1 MTMNRSELLAALGL
15 CAMLLLTPRPLSA
28 QAPSTSGDVD
38 SARVIVKFKAASA
51 SLRLQ
56 AESIAAQHS
65 ARAQA
70 LGQRQ
75 GMELSAGAAVS
86 ERAQVVY
93 ATGISSAALAQR
105 LASDS
110 DVEYAVPDSEARV
123 QVAPNDPLYAD
134 GVGGNGPGVGQW
146 YLRAPVGAVKS
157 SIDIESAWNVTQGN
171 PAIVVAVI
179 DTGVRYDHPDLLA
192 VTSGGKLLPGYDM
205 ISSPQSANDGDGRD
219 ADASDPGNWV
229 TAAEANQV
237 GGPFY
242 HCTTL
247 NTTTGLYVARNSIWH
262 GTVVSSLV
270 AAITNNGIGM
280 AGVGPNL
287 RVLPVRVLGKCGRGS
302 ESDIIAGMR
311 WAAGLSVPGAPIN
324 PTPARVIN
332 LSLGGDGACDAAY
345 QDAVNEVLALGI
357 VIVASAGNDNGHAA
371 SKPANCSGVIG
382 VAGLRHVGTKVGG
395 SSLGPEVAISAPY
408 GNCVNAT
415 AGAAC
420 LYPIL
425 GATDLGT
432 TVPVGPTY
440 TDSFNYSIGTS
451 FSSPLVAGV
460 AALVLSVQPALTPQ
474 QVRVVLQSTA
484 RQFPT
489 TSDTAGVPQC
499 TAPQFDGSGTP
510 IAQGECIC
518 TIDTCGAGML
528 NAGAAVTAAATG
540 IAAASVQAQGLW
552 WNAPAGSESGWGVNF
567 AHQGNTIFATWF
579 TYDLSGKAWWLSMTA
594 NKTGSSPD
602 TYTGPLIATAGP
614 PFSAVPFN
622 PAQVS
627 RTAVGSATLTFNDV
641 NRGSFSYVVN
651 ATQQTKSISRQA
663 FGPVPVC
670 SVAALPNF
678 VAATNYQDLWWVAG
692 GAEAGWGINL
702 TQQGNTIFATWFTY
716 DVDGTPLWLS
726 VSAALTAPG
735 VYSGQLIRTAGPPF
749 SAMPFNPLLVTRN
762 VVGTATLTFANGNA
776 ATFAYTVGSVTQSKQ
791 ITRQLF
797 APPAGTLCQ

>member
-1 MTMNRSELLAALGL
+1 MGKSMLVRRIAIAVACLAPF
-15 CAMLLLTPRPLSA
+15 CADVATA
-28 QAPSTSGDVD
+28 QGDAASD
-38 SARVIVKFKAASA
+38 TARVIVKFKADSD

-56 AESIAAQHS
+56 AQSVAAQPA

-75 GMELSAGAAVS
+75 GLELAAGAAVS
-86 ERAQVVY
+86 ESSQVVF
-93 ATGISSAALAQR
+93 ATGITSEALAQR
-105 LASDS
+105 LAADG
-110 DVEYAVPDSEARV
+110 DVEYAVPDSEARADG
-123 QVAPNDPLYAD
+123 APNDPLYAD
-134 GVGGNGPGVGQW
+134 GVGGNGPAVGQW

-157 SIDIESAWNVTQGN
+157 SIDIEPAWNVTQGN

-192 VTSGGKLLPGYDM
+192 VGAGGKLLPGYDM
-205 ISSPQSANDGDGRD
+205 VSDAQSANDGDGRD

-229 TAAEANQV
+229 TAAEVNQV

-247 NTTTGLYVARNSIWH
+247 NPTTGLYVAQNSVWH
-262 GTVVSSLV
+262 GTLVSSLV
-270 AAITNNGIGM
+270 AALTNNGIGM

-287 RVLPVRVLGKCGRGS
+287 RVLPVRALGKCGRGS

-332 LSLGGDGACDAAY
+332 LSLSGDGTCDAAY
-345 QDAVNEVLALGI
+345 QDAMNEILALGV
-357 VIVASAGNDNGHAA
+357 VIVASAGNTNGHAVRR
-371 SKPANCSGVIG
+371 PANCTGVIG
-382 VAGLRHVGTKVGG
+382 VAGLRHVGTRVSG
-395 SSLGPEVAISAPY
+395 SSLGPEVAISAPF
-408 GNCVNAT
+408 GNCVNT
-415 AGAAC
+415 ASGTPC

-432 TVPVGPTY
+432 TIPVGPTY
-440 TDSFNYSIGTS
+440 TDSFNVSTGTS
-451 FSSPLVAGV
+451 FSAPLVAGV
-460 AALVLSVQPALTPQ
+460 AALILSVQPALTPQ

-484 RQFPT
+484 RPFPT
-489 TSDTAGVPQC
+489 TSDGASVPQC
-499 TAPQFDGSGTP
+499 TAPQFDISSNP
-510 IAQGECIC
+510 VDQGECIC

-528 NAGAAVTAAATG
+528 NAGAALTATAAG
-540 IAAASVQAQGLW
+540 VAAANVQAQGLW
-552 WNAPAGSESGWGVNF
+552 WNAPASSESGWGINF

-594 NKTGSSPD
+594 NRTGSSPD
-602 TYTGPLIATAGP
+602 TYTGQLIATAGP

-627 RTAVGSATLTFNDV
+627 RSVVGSGTLTFNDV
-641 NRGSFSYVVN
+641 NRGTFSYVVN
-651 ATQQTKSISRQA
+651 GTQQTKTITRQA
-663 FGPVPVC
+663 FGPVPAC
-670 SVAALPNF
+670 SYGPQPNF
-678 VAATNYQDLWWVAG
+678 FAATNYQDLWWVPA

-702 TQQGNTIFATWFTY
+702 TQQGTTIFATWFTY

-726 VSAALTAPG
+726 ATLPLTAPG
-735 VYSGQLIRTAGPPF
+735 VYSGQLLRTTGPAF
-749 SAMPFNPLLVTRN
+749 SANPFLPAQVARI
-762 VVGTATLTFANGNA
+762 VVGNAMLTFANGSA
-776 ATFAYTVGSVTQSKQ
+776 ATFAYNVGSVAQSKQ
-791 ITRQLF
+791 ITRELF